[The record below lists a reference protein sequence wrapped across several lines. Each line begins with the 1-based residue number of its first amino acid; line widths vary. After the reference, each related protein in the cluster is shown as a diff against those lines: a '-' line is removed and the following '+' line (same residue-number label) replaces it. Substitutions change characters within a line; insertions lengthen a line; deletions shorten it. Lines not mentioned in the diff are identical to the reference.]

1 RLHTAEEAE
10 KAGSLAKEAGFKNIG
25 IDLIYGIP
33 GQSVNSGIKTLEK
46 AVQLEPDHIST
57 YELTVESGTLLYDH
71 IEKGRLQGPEEE
83 KIIEM
88 YNHTIDFLTAKG
100 FVHYEISNFSMPGY
114 FCRHNLNYWDRGEY
128 YGAGLGAHSFINGKR
143 SYNTGDLE
151 HYIQSLSK
159 NELPVEGSEVIT
171 ADKALLET
179 FFLGLRKTEGINLE
193 KLSASYGEDIQK
205 VYEKQIRELQRAGL
219 IETYSSS
226 RGFGTSRVTSSG
238 NNRMRLTRQGILL
251 SNEVFIRFM

>member
-1 RLHTAEEAE
+1 
-10 KAGSLAKEAGFKNIG
+10 
-25 IDLIYGIP
+25 
-33 GQSVNSGIKTLEK
+33 
-46 AVQLEPDHIST
+46 
-57 YELTVESGTLLYDH
+57 
-71 IEKGRLQGPEEE
+71 
-83 KIIEM
+83 M

-128 YGAGLGAHSFINGKR
+128 YGAGLGAHSFINGRR

>member
-1 RLHTAEEAE
+1 
-10 KAGSLAKEAGFKNIG
+10 
-25 IDLIYGIP
+25 
-33 GQSVNSGIKTLEK
+33 
-46 AVQLEPDHIST
+46 
-57 YELTVESGTLLYDH
+57 
-71 IEKGRLQGPEEE
+71 
-83 KIIEM
+83 
-88 YNHTIDFLTAKG
+88 
-100 FVHYEISNFSMPGY
+100 
-114 FCRHNLNYWDRGEY
+114 
-128 YGAGLGAHSFINGKR
+128 R